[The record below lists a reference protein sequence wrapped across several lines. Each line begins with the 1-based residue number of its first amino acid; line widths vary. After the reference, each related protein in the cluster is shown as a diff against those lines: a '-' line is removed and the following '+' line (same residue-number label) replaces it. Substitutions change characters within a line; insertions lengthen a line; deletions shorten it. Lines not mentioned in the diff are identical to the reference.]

1 MGGEQGVLQLRRGLI
16 ACVAG
21 YALGCV
27 AALLAWAQVEA
38 MRAASD
44 IEAFGAATAQEI
56 AEWAVAPLMRQD
68 RVALGLLTS
77 RVAERPQVR
86 GITVETVDR
95 KSFVV
100 VGDAVRQGMPT
111 FNAPITVQDSVVGNV
126 QVTLNRDAFELSL
139 LRLLQLSWWCWPLG
153 LLLAASGGYVLDRR
167 AASAHRPQKAA
178 PAAEAADAT
187 STEPQT
193 DAPLAEDGPLV
204 LVANLFNRVDFGA
217 ADEDQAMQRCLA
229 VAEAVAERHDGSAAP
244 LADIGV
250 AVTFATPPAR
260 ATDAALQG
268 ALLLQAA
275 MAQQDHAAKFR
286 YALQR
291 MPRSDPSPADALA
304 AMASLAG
311 DSELLVGAAAIT
323 GLDQP
328 DRVQLTAIDHPAAKM
343 LAPAVRPSHLVHPAA
358 EDEAAL
364 AEQAATL
371 VASVEAQGD
380 ADD

>member
-27 AALLAWAQVEA
+27 AALLTWAQVEA

-100 VGDAVRQGMPT
+100 VGDAVRRGMPT

-126 QVTLNRDAFELSL
+126 QVALNRDAFELSL

-153 LLLAASGGYVLDRR
+153 LLLAAGGGYLLDRR
-167 AASAHRPQKAA
+167 IALADRPQKAT

-187 STEPQT
+187 TEAQT
-193 DAPLAEDGPLV
+193 DAALAEDGPLV
-204 LVANLFNRVDFGA
+204 LVANLFSRTDLSA
-217 ADEDQAMQRCLA
+217 ADEDQAMQHCLA
-229 VAEAVAERHDGSAAP
+229 LAEAVTERHGGTAAP

-250 AVTFATPPAR
+250 AVTFAASQP
-260 ATDAALQG
+260 DAADSALQA

-275 MAQQDHAAKFR
+275 MAQQDSAVKFR

-291 MPRSDPSPADALA
+291 MPQSDPAPADSLA
-304 AMASLAG
+304 AMASLAADG
-311 DSELLVGAAAIT
+311 ELILGVAAVA
-323 GLDQP
+323 GLEQP
-328 DRVQLTAIDHPAAKM
+328 ERVRLTAVDNPAAKM
-343 LAPAVRPSHLVHPAA
+343 LAPDVRPSHMAHPAA
-358 EDEAAL
+358 EDEGAL
-364 AEQAATL
+364 AEQAAEL
-371 VASVEAQGD
+371 VASLVARGD
-380 ADD
+380 AQD

>member
-1 MGGEQGVLQLRRGLI
+1 MRLRRGLI
-16 ACVAG
+16 ASVAG

-38 MRAASD
+38 VRAASD

-95 KSFVV
+95 RSFVV
-100 VGDAVRQGMPT
+100 VGDAVRRGMPS

-126 QVTLNRDAFELSL
+126 QVTLNGDAFELSL

-153 LLLAASGGYVLDRR
+153 LLLAAGGGYLLDQRT
-167 AASAHRPQKAA
+167 ASARRPQKAA
-178 PAAEAADAT
+178 PAADAADPT
-187 STEPQT
+187 PTEPQT
-193 DAPLAEDGPLV
+193 DAALAEDGPLV
-204 LVANLFNRVDFGA
+204 LVANLFSRNDLSA

-229 VAEAVAERHDGSAAP
+229 LAKAVAERCDGTATP

-250 AVTFATPPAR
+250 AVTFAAPQPVA
-260 ATDAALQG
+260 ADSALQA

-275 MAQQDHAAKFR
+275 MARQDDAVKFR
-286 YALQR
+286 YALQW
-291 MPRSDPSPADALA
+291 MPLSDPAPADSLA
-304 AMASLAG
+304 AMASLAVDG
-311 DSELLVGAAAIT
+311 ELVLGAAAVA
-323 GLDQP
+323 GLEQP
-328 DRVQLTAIDHPAAKM
+328 ERVRLTAMDNPAARM
-343 LAPAVRPSHLVHPAA
+343 LAPAVRPSHMVHPAA
-358 EDEAAL
+358 EEEAAL
-364 AEQAATL
+364 AEQAAAL
-371 VASVEAQGD
+371 VAALEAQDD
-380 ADD
+380 AEG

>member
-1 MGGEQGVLQLRRGLI
+1 MDREQGALQLRRGLV
-16 ACVAG
+16 ASVAG

-38 MRAASD
+38 QRAASD

-100 VGDAVRQGMPT
+100 VGDAVRRGMPT

-126 QVTLNRDAFELSL
+126 QVTLNGGAFELSL

-153 LLLAASGGYVLDRR
+153 LLLAAGGGYLLDRR
-167 AASAHRPQKAA
+167 TASARRPQKAA
-178 PAAEAADAT
+178 PAADAADPT
-187 STEPQT
+187 PTEAQT
-193 DAPLAEDGPLV
+193 DAALAEDGPLV
-204 LVANLFNRVDFGA
+204 LVANLFSRNDLSA

-229 VAEAVAERHDGSAAP
+229 VAERCDGTAAP

-250 AVTFATPPAR
+250 AVTFAAPQQDGA
-260 ATDAALQG
+260 DAALQA

-275 MAQQDHAAKFR
+275 MAQQDSAVRFR

-291 MPRSDPSPADALA
+291 MPQSDPAPADSLA
-304 AMASLAG
+304 AMASLAVDG
-311 DSELLVGAAAIT
+311 ELVLGAAAVA
-323 GLDQP
+323 GLEQP
-328 DRVQLTAIDHPAAKM
+328 ERVQLTAMDNPAAKM
-343 LAPAVRPSHLVHPAA
+343 LAPAVRPSHVVHPAA
-358 EDEAAL
+358 QEEAAL
-364 AEQAATL
+364 AEQATAL
-371 VASVEAQGD
+371 VASLEAQDD
-380 ADD
+380 AEG

>member
-1 MGGEQGVLQLRRGLI
+1 MDRKQGALQLRRGLI
-16 ACVAG
+16 ASVAG

-86 GITVETVDR
+86 GIAVETVDG

-100 VGDAVRQGMPT
+100 VGEALRRGMPT

-126 QVTLNRDAFELSL
+126 QVTLNQDAFELSL

-153 LLLAASGGYVLDRR
+153 LLLAAGGGHLLDRR
-167 AASAHRPQKAA
+167 IALADRPQKAT

-187 STEPQT
+187 PTEAQT
-193 DAPLAEDGPLV
+193 DAAPTEDGPLV
-204 LVANLFNRVDFGA
+204 LVVNLFNRADLAA
-217 ADEDQAMQRCLA
+217 ADESQAMQRCLA
-229 VAEAVAERHDGSAAP
+229 LAEAVAERCDGSAAP

-250 AVTFATPPAR
+250 AVTFATSQAD
-260 ATDAALQG
+260 AADAALQG

-275 MAQQDHAAKFR
+275 TAQQDHAVKFR

-291 MPRSDPSPADALA
+291 MPRSDPAPADALA
-304 AMASLAG
+304 AMASLAPDG
-311 DSELLVGAAAIT
+311 ELLVGAAAVASL
-323 GLDQP
+323 GQP
-328 DRVQLTAIDHPAAKM
+328 ERVRLTVVDNPAAKM
-343 LAPAVRPSHLVHPAA
+343 LAPAARPSHMVHPAA
-358 EDEAAL
+358 EDEAVL
-364 AEQAATL
+364 AEQAAAL
-371 VASVEAQGD
+371 VASLETRRGAED
-380 ADD
+380 